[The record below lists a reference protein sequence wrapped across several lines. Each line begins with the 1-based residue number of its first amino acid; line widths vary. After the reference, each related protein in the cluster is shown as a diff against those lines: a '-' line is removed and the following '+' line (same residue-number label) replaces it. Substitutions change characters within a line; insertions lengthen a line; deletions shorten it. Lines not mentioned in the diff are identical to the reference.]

1 MCKLRES
8 LYGLKQ
14 SPRAWFDK
22 FAKAVKK
29 FGYLQG
35 QSDHTLFVKHSS
47 KGKVAILIVYVD
59 DIILT
64 GDHVEEL
71 KSLKIVLVREFEIK
85 DLGNLIYFLG
95 MKVARSSFGIS
106 VTQKKYVLDLLKEC
120 GMLGCKLAD
129 TPMEVSSKYWKEEK
143 GPSVENFRYQRLEGK
158 LIYLS
163 HTHPDIA
170 FSVSIVSQFMNDP
183 REEHMENGV
192 QDSEI
197 LKTNSKNGSIF
208 QEGNQS

>member
-1 MCKLRES
+1 MQIPPRFGTVDNVNKVCKLRES

-64 GDHVEEL
+64 SDHVEEL
-71 KSLKIVLVREFEIK
+71 KSLKIVLVREYEIK
-85 DLGNLIYFLG
+85 DLGNLKYFLG
-95 MKVARSSFGIS
+95 MEIARSKKGIAIS
-106 VTQKKYVLDLLKEC
+106 QRKYVLDLLSET
-120 GMLGCKLAD
+120 GMLRCKPST
-129 TPMEVSSKYWKEEK
+129 TPMES
-143 GPSVENFRYQRLEGK
+143 
-158 LIYLS
+158 
-163 HTHPDIA
+163 T
-170 FSVSIVSQFMNDP
+170 
-183 REEHMENGV
+183 
-192 QDSEI
+192 
-197 LKTNSKNGSIF
+197 
-208 QEGNQS
+208 